1 MITEGYFSLFLTE
14 ALCYDPSSEQSRQE
28 DSGVIAYIFMQNYQK
43 LSQIITKYSLLS
55 KALYMY
61 ISLINILYYLP
72 FSLPLDPMDMSDF
85 TPTLLVTSETKIS
98 NFIV

>member
-1 MITEGYFSLFLTE
+1 MITEGYFFLFLTE
-14 ALCYDPSSEQSRQE
+14 ALCYDPSSEPSRQE

-61 ISLINILYYLP
+61 ISLINSFYCIKSSAERY
-72 FSLPLDPMDMSDF
+72 
-85 TPTLLVTSETKIS
+85 
-98 NFIV
+98 